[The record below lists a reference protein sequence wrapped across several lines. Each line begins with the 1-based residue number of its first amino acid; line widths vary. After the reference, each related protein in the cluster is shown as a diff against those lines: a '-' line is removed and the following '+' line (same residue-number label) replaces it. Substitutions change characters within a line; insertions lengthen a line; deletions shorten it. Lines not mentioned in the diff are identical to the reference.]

1 MAAVRNDSHCSNRH
15 AESGSDPL
23 LGKKPEWVKPIGTPV
38 AGFDM
43 RNFTAGF
50 TLGGLRTD
58 LDSRVIHVTGEPI
71 PGLYAAGRCTSGVC
85 AGGYASGTS
94 LGDGS
99 FYGRRAG
106 RAAANDGPA
115 SS

>member
-1 MAAVRNDSHCSNRH
+1 MPLPEGSLQATVAAYNRH
-15 AESGSDPL
+15 AADGADPL
-23 LGKKPEWVKPIGTPV
+23 LGRNARWLRPITAPV
-38 AGFDM
+38 AAYDLRGC
-43 RNFTAGF
+43 TAGF

-58 LDSRVIHVTGEPI
+58 LDSRVLHVSGAPI
-71 PGLYAAGRCTSGVC
+71 PGLFAAGRCTSGVC

-106 RAAANDGPA
+106 TTAAKL
-115 SS
+115 